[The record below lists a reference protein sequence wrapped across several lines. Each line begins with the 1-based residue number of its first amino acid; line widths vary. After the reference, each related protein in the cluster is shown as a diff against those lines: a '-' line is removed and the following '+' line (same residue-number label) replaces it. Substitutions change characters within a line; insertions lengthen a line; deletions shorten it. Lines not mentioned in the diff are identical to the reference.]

1 VLLALLFAPQVIRV
15 WVGSQYAPAVT
26 PFRIVMLGMGL
37 AVATLWATPAALGS
51 GRAGIATAAV
61 ASGVLVNVALL
72 ALIPGRGA
80 TGAALALLGG
90 YVAYSVTVGVL
101 LTRTVLSAP
110 ASAEAAP
117 PGRADAALPGPP

>member
-1 VLLALLFAPQVIRV
+1 
-15 WVGSQYAPAVT
+15 
-26 PFRIVMLGMGL
+26 M
-37 AVATLWATPAALGS
+37 
-51 GRAGIATAAV
+51 